1 MPLGAARYLAS
12 SDDAVRSHAVNYAK
26 KCIDLA
32 ASFDEPPL
40 FEIVPCPVQPEYP
53 ISSVPRDILRHNFVK
68 SAIEIVAYAADRNVS
83 VAIEPVN
90 RFEPYAG
97 FLNSIM
103 EAMSVV
109 GAKNLG
115 VLAGFFHLNI
125 EDAALT
131 DALRLAGSRL
141 MHIHLADSNRQAA
154 HTRISSGD
162 R

>member
-1 MPLGAARYLAS
+1 M
-12 SDDAVRSHAVNYAK
+12 
-26 KCIDLA
+26 
-32 ASFDEPPL
+32 
-40 FEIVPCPVQPEYP
+40 
-53 ISSVPRDILRHNFVK
+53 K

-90 RFEPYAG
+90 RFEAYAG

-109 GAKNLG
+109 EEIGAKNLG
-115 VLAGFFHLNI
+115 VLADFFHLNI